1 MEGVLGWGQR
11 LGAVAQIALVV
22 EDLRASIDHFIRDQG
37 AGPFFVL
44 DQFWQA
50 GQFYRG
56 QPSLADV
63 TIAMG
68 FSGQTWFELIQPLD
82 QHPSVYRETISAR
95 GYGFH
100 HHGIGYA
107 DCEAELPRYLANGW
121 REVFRAAVP
130 TGGEV
135 IYLENLDA
143 PAPGFIELLPA
154 TPGMDETFT
163 RFWKAA
169 QDWDGSDPVRPFV

>member
-1 MEGVLGWGQR
+1 MAHKLGWGQSQ
-11 LGAVAQIALVV
+11 GSVAQVAYIVQ
-22 EDLRASIDHFIRDQG
+22 DLEASIAQFIRDRG

-44 DQFWQA
+44 DHFWQP
-50 GQFYRG
+50 GQVFRG
-56 QPSLADV
+56 EPSLADA

-82 QHPSVYRETISAR
+82 DHPSIYREAITAR

-100 HHGIGYA
+100 HHGIA
-107 DCEAELPRYLANGW
+107 FEDCEAQLPRYAANGW
-121 REVFRAAVP
+121 HEAYRAGVP

-135 IYLENLDA
+135 IYLDHVRSDEL
-143 PAPGFIELLPA
+143 GYIELLPA
-154 TPGMDETFT
+154 TPGMDQTFT

-169 QDWDGSDPVRPFV
+169 QDWDGSDPVRPFA